1 MTEKEKIT
9 KTIVSVLD
17 QSCEQIEPGV
27 RNKIAA
33 ARKRAVQE
41 ASKGPSRVQQ
51 VNVWQTGDRWGA
63 WRGPLA
69 AVAASL
75 ALVVVL
81 TGVFKA
87 PSMKIDPEAIAVVE
101 MLSSEENLEF
111 YENIEFYAWLADV
124 AEETAG
130 S

>member
-17 QSCEQIEPGV
+17 HSCEQIEPGV

-51 VNVWQTGDRWGA
+51 VNVWQTGDRWGG
-63 WRGPLA
+63 WRGP
-69 AVAASL
+69 L

-87 PSMKIDPEAIAVVE
+87 PSLKIDPEAIAVVE